1 MSGKTIVCLCHDV
14 TEDDVRRAVAEGY
27 DDVETVK
34 RYTGAMMGPCQ
45 GKTCG
50 CSLRELVA
58 RLTGRGGE
66 ELALPARRPP
76 AFAAR
81 LGALSGGIDEEAPAA
96 AAAASRAGPEA
107 PRPAVAGPGAPRP
120 APPPPTAPRS
130 VAPPPHRRELPRHG
144 IPGTR
149 TGELR
154 STYDVVVVGAGI
166 QGLALAYELAKL
178 GAGRIAVLERGY
190 PGCGAS
196 GRNGEMIRSAFA
208 SPEWIRFFD
217 ESLRR
222 WQTLSA
228 ELEFNVLFT
237 PPGYLI
243 LASTPELAAAQP
255 GYVER
260 QHEYGLHTELLNVEQ
275 VRELCPPLNP
285 DLVAGGILQH
295 DGGFA
300 HHDACVWGYA
310 QAAARRGVE
319 IHPYTTVTG
328 VYVTGG
334 SVRGVSALKASAA
347 RGSAVTIATPL
358 IVDAAGGHAGDVAA
372 MAGVTVPV
380 KTFRLEMMVTESL
393 APFLKVAVSAPG
405 IMGYC
410 HQTTRG
416 EFVGGT
422 EPGRTGPSTSL
433 RSTVSAVR
441 HAADRFARL
450 FPALAGVRMLRQW
463 TGLVTETADV
473 APVLGPVP
481 EVRGFLLDCGWVYGF
496 MGAPGAA
503 ALLAEYIVTGRMPE
517 VLAPFGIER
526 LRQGR
531 LIPET
536 SLVVSAEARG

>member
-1 MSGKTIVCLCHDV
+1 MPGKVIVCLCHDV

-27 DDVETVK
+27 DDIETVK
-34 RYTGAMMGPCQ
+34 RFTGAMMGPCQ
-45 GKTCG
+45 GKTCA
-50 CSLRELVA
+50 CALRDLVA
-58 RLTGRGGE
+58 RLTGRGAE
-66 ELALPARRPP
+66 EQALPARRPP
-76 AFAAR
+76 AYAAR
-81 LGALSGGIDEEAPAA
+81 LGALSGGIDEETSTAA
-96 AAAASRAGPEA
+96 AAQGSAGPEA
-107 PRPAVAGPGAPRP
+107 PRSEVSRSGVPRP
-120 APPPPTAPRS
+120 TAARP
-130 VAPPPHRRELPRHG
+130 VARAAHRRELPRHG
-144 IPGTR
+144 VPGT
-149 TGELR
+149 TTSELR
-154 STYDVVVVGAGI
+154 KAYDVVVIGAGI

-237 PPGYLI
+237 PAGYLV
-243 LASTPELAAAQP
+243 LASTPELAEAQRR
-255 GYVER
+255 YVHR
-260 QHEYGLHTELLNVEQ
+260 QHELGLHTEILSAAQ
-275 VRELCPPLNP
+275 VRDLCPALNP
-285 DLVAGGILQH
+285 DLVAGGILQR

-328 VYVTGG
+328 VYVAAGR
-334 SVRGVSALKASAA
+334 VRGVSALKASAA
-347 RGSAVTIATPL
+347 RDSAVTVATPL
-358 IVDAAGGHAGDVAA
+358 VVDAAGGHAADVAA
-372 MAGVTVPV
+372 MAGVEVPV
-380 KTFRLEMMVTESL
+380 KTFRLEMMATESL
-393 APFLKVAVSAPG
+393 APFLRPAVSAPA

-422 EPGRTGPSTSL
+422 EPGGTEPSTSL

-450 FPALAGVRMLRQW
+450 LPALAGARMLRQW

-481 EVRGFLLDCGWVYGF
+481 EVQGFILDCGWVYGF

-503 ALLAEYIVTGRMPE
+503 ALLAEHIATGVMPE
-517 VLAPFGIER
+517 VLAPFGVER
-526 LRQGR
+526 LRAGR

>member
-1 MSGKTIVCLCHDV
+1 MPGKVIVCLCHDV

-27 DDVETVK
+27 DDIETVK
-34 RYTGAMMGPCQ
+34 RFTGAMMGPCQ
-45 GKTCG
+45 GKTCA
-50 CSLRELVA
+50 CALRDLVA
-58 RLTGRGGE
+58 RLTGRGAE

-76 AFAAR
+76 AFPAR
-81 LGALSGGIDEEAPAA
+81 LGALSGGIDEGGLLAA
-96 AAAASRAGPEA
+96 AGSGAAT
-107 PRPAVAGPGAPRP
+107 
-120 APPPPTAPRS
+120 TAPHPVARS
-130 VAPPPHRRELPRHG
+130 VDRRERPRHS
-144 IPGTR
+144 IPGT
-149 TGELR
+149 TTDELR
-154 STYDVVVVGAGI
+154 KAYDVVVIGAGI

-178 GAGRIAVLERGY
+178 GVRRIAVLDRGY

-208 SPEWIRFFD
+208 SPEWIRLFD

-228 ELEFNVLFT
+228 ELDFNVLFT
-237 PPGYLI
+237 PAGYLV
-243 LASTPELAAAQP
+243 LASTPEFADAQR
-255 GYVER
+255 GYIGR
-260 QHEYGLHTELLNVEQ
+260 QHEHGLHTELLDAKQ
-275 VRELCPPLNP
+275 VLELCPELNP
-285 DLVAGGILQH
+285 ELVAGGILQR
-295 DGGFA
+295 DAGFA

-328 VYVTGG
+328 LYVTGG
-334 SVRGVSALKASAA
+334 RVRGVSALKASAA
-347 RGSAVTIATPL
+347 RGSAVAIAAPL
-358 IVDAAGGHAGDVAA
+358 VVDAGGGHAADVAA
-372 MAGVTVPV
+372 MAGVELPV

-393 APFLKVAVSAPG
+393 MPFLRPAVSAPG

-422 EPGRTGPSTSL
+422 EPGGTRPSTSL

-441 HAADRFARL
+441 HVADRFTRL
-450 FPALAGVRMLRQW
+450 FPALAGVRMVRQW
-463 TGLVTETADV
+463 TGLVIETADM

-481 EVRGFLLDCGWVYGF
+481 EVEGFVLDCGWVYGF

-503 ALLAEYIVTGRMPE
+503 ALLAEQIATGRTPE

-526 LRQGR
+526 LRSGR
-531 LIPET
+531 FIPER
-536 SLVVSAEARG
+536 SLVVTSEARG

>member
-1 MSGKTIVCLCHDV
+1 VPGKTILCLCHDV

-45 GKTCG
+45 GKTCAG
-50 CSLRELVA
+50 AVHELVA
-58 RLTGRGGE
+58 RLTGRGADE
-66 ELALPARRPP
+66 QALPARRPP
-76 AFAAR
+76 AFAVR
-81 LGALSGGIDEEAPAA
+81 LGALSGGIDQGASAA
-96 AAAASRAGPEA
+96 AAGSATT
-107 PRPAVAGPGAPRP
+107 
-120 APPPPTAPRS
+120 TAPRHVERPIARS
-130 VAPPPHRRELPRHG
+130 AHRRALPHHG
-144 IPGTR
+144 IPGTT

-154 STYDVVVVGAGI
+154 PTYDVLVIGAGI

-178 GAGRIAVLERGY
+178 GVGRIAVLERGY

-208 SPEWIRFFD
+208 SREWIRFFD

-228 ELEFNVLFT
+228 ELEFNLLFT
-237 PPGYLI
+237 PAGYLV
-243 LASTPELAAAQP
+243 LASTPERAAAQADH
-255 GYVER
+255 VER
-260 QHEYGLHTELLNVEQ
+260 QRRYGLHTELLNAKQ
-275 VRELCPPLNP
+275 VRELCPALNP
-285 DLVAGGILQH
+285 DLIAGGIVQH

-334 SVRGVSALKASAA
+334 RVRGVSALKSSAA
-347 RGSAVTIATPL
+347 RGSAVTVATPL
-358 IVDAAGGHAGDVAA
+358 IVDAAGGHAAEVAA
-372 MAGVTVPV
+372 MAGVEVPV
-380 KTFRLEMMVTESL
+380 KTYRLEMMVTESL

-422 EPGRTGPSTSL
+422 EPGASGPSTSL
-433 RSTVSAVR
+433 RSTVLAVR

-473 APVLGPVP
+473 APVVGPVP
-481 EVRGFLLDCGWVYGF
+481 EVQGLLLDCGWVYGF
-496 MGAPGAA
+496 MGAPGAG
-503 ALLAEYIVTGRMPE
+503 ALLAQYIVTGRMPE
-517 VLAPFGIER
+517 ALAPFGIER
-526 LRQGR
+526 LRGGR

-536 SLVVSAEARG
+536 SLVVTAEDRG

>member
-1 MSGKTIVCLCHDV
+1 VPGKVIVCLCHDV

-27 DDVETVK
+27 DDIETVK
-34 RYTGAMMGPCQ
+34 RFTGAMQGPCQ
-45 GKTCG
+45 GKTCAR
-50 CSLRELVA
+50 SLRDLVA
-58 RLTGRGGE
+58 HLTGRGGE

-81 LGALSGGIDEEAPAA
+81 LGALSGGIDEEAAA
-96 AAAASRAGPEA
+96 VAAMNSAGSEP
-107 PRPAVAGPGAPRP
+107 PRPVA
-120 APPPPTAPRS
+120 PPPTASRPV
-130 VAPPPHRRELPRHG
+130 VAPAHRRELPRHG

-154 STYDVVVVGAGI
+154 KAYDVVVIGGGI

-178 GAGRIAVLERGY
+178 GVERIAVLERGY

-237 PPGYLI
+237 PAGYLI
-243 LASTPELAAAQP
+243 LASTPELGEAQR
-255 GYVER
+255 GYIHR
-260 QHEYGLHTELLNVEQ
+260 QHELGLHTEVLEAAQ
-275 VRELCPPLNP
+275 VRELCPALNP

-310 QAAARRGVE
+310 QAAARKGVE
-319 IHPYTTVTG
+319 IHPYTTVTSVFVAGG
-328 VYVTGG
+328 V
-334 SVRGVSALKASAA
+334 VRGVSALKASAA
-347 RGSAVTIATPL
+347 RDSAVTVATPL
-358 IVDAAGGHAGDVAA
+358 VIDAAGGHAADVAA
-372 MAGVTVPV
+372 MAGIEVPV
-380 KTFRLEMMVTESL
+380 KTFRLEMMATESL
-393 APFLKVAVSAPG
+393 TPFLRPAVSAPA

-422 EPGRTGPSTSL
+422 EPGGSEPSTSL

-450 FPALAGVRMLRQW
+450 IPALAGARMMRQW

-481 EVRGFLLDCGWVYGF
+481 EVQGFILDCGWVYGF

-503 ALLAEYIVTGRMPE
+503 ALLAEYVATGRMPE

-526 LRQGR
+526 LRSGR